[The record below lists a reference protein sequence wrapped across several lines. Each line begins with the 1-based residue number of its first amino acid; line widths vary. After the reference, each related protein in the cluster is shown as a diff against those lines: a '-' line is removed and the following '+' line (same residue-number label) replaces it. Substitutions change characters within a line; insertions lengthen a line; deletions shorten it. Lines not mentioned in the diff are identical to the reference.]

1 MTIDRV
7 HFVVNLYRGSR
18 RHKSSNFS
26 PDLAHAVIVEVVRLR
41 GSSISFH
48 PHSRAILNAAIGQ
61 SSGEDERRP
70 ILTGPCDFPRFVS
83 NGEEPQA
90 KRRARTIITSLPLV
104 LERALSL
111 LKKDRVD
118 VQVIGME
125 SLVNLTDSFSSGVEL
140 AILSSMIV
148 LGAPVAGE
156 DVDNEAIA
164 REEIHLYLIE
174 LLQNRA
180 LPGDEKLDCFDSSC
194 ETAPISS
201 QHEKQR
207 FCKEPLRTDD
217 AYHGGLMRSMA
228 LRVLSNALSLLWK
241 NRPDT
246 LVNVLKS
253 SKSLTSRD
261 FIQSLS
267 EDLIG
272 GTRLPAVVSG
282 TRLASAHETT
292 LATRCLKIL
301 ANASPAV
308 QQLVANPKSEEHP
321 TLDLLAKN
329 YETVRHDT
337 LETESQSAYSALSR
351 DICTC

>member
-18 RHKSSNFS
+18 RQKSSDFS

-48 PHSRAILNAAIGQ
+48 PHSRAILNAAMGQ

-83 NGEEPQA
+83 NDEEPQA
-90 KRRARTIITSLPLV
+90 KRRARAIITSLPLA

-207 FCKEPLRTDD
+207 FPKEPLHTDD

-241 NRPDT
+241 NQPDT
-246 LVNVLKS
+246 LVKVLKS

-292 LATRCLKIL
+292 LATRSLKIL
-301 ANASPAV
+301 ADASPAV

-321 TLDLLAKN
+321 TLDLLSKN

-351 DICTC
+351 DIRTC